1 MVKLFCAVV
10 GGNAFPVDIDAGQ
23 QVAAL
28 PGEGAGAWL
37 TENDVKDGVSG
48 TSDLKLL
55 GAARARLRRVGLSD
69 RDVGGV
75 DEEEE
80 AEGRGPVN
88 VLVVVPEGVA
98 GAVASVEPSAAPT
111 TIHRHPERL

>member
-10 GGNAFPVDIDAGQ
+10 GGKRVPCGHRRRPVVGDLKEAIKA
-23 QVAAL
+23 
-28 PGEGAGAWL
+28 
-37 TENDVKDGVSG
+37 ENPDTING